1 MREAIISFPMF
12 GEGFRLNPPASFS
25 IGGFQIYFYGV
36 IIAAGL
42 LLAILYGAKFCRRC
56 GMTMDVIYDYLIWAI
71 ISAVICARLYY
82 CITYVDAAGVHTY
95 LQNPLSFFAIRDGG
109 IAIYGSVIGAILALA
124 LVARKRKES
133 LWKPLDMMSFGFL
146 IGQFIGRWGNFF
158 NREAFG
164 YATDV
169 FCRMGLTPT
178 TAEGAAALRSAGFDG
193 AAVGQTV
200 YVHPTFLYES
210 LWNLLGLI
218 LMHLHCRRR
227 RRYQG
232 QYFLMYVIWYGFGR
246 FFIEGL
252 RTDSLWLVPGVIRVS
267 QLLAAVSCAAAA
279 VCYILNARRLA
290 AGRKPFAGRLDAD
303 DIMEETAIEEPA
315 SGAEEVPETEE
326 KRESPPEEDRP
337 PDEAEQ

>member
-12 GEGFRLNPPASFS
+12 GEGFQLNPPAYFS
-25 IGGFQIYFYGV
+25 IGSFRIYFYGV
-36 IIAAGL
+36 IIALGL

-82 CITYVDAAGVHTY
+82 CITYVDANGVHTY

-124 LVARKRKES
+124 AVARKRKES

-178 TAEGAAALRSAGFDG
+178 TAEGVSALRYAGFD

-218 LMHLHCRRR
+218 LMHLHCKRR

-232 QYFLMYVIWYGFGR
+232 QYFLMYLIWYGFGR
-246 FFIEGL
+246 AFIEGL

-267 QLLAAVSCAAAA
+267 QLLAAVTCAAAA

-290 AGRKPFAGRLDAD
+290 AGKKPFAGRLDAD
-303 DIMEETAIEEPA
+303 DIMEET
-315 SGAEEVPETEE
+315 ETEDPAPAAAAE
-326 KRESPPEEDRP
+326 GKEEAPPAEDAP